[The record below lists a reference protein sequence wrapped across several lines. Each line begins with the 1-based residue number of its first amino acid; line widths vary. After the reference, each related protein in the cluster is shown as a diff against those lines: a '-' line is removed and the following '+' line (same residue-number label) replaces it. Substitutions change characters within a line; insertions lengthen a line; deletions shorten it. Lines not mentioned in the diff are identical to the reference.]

1 MSSQNNNAPNL
12 NDILRTLSA
21 FSNQTNTH
29 SNQPPSNNYNAND
42 HEGEYEP
49 PDAHSQ
55 SVIQSQIQ
63 SQTLRHAP
71 PSSSSHRGSLQQPQ
85 LKDKYTSSTI
95 TTWPAALKQVM
106 RTVGQNEEIQQRI
119 RFLIQRQHDHEKQWW
134 KGREALL
141 QKQTSRKEKKRE
153 LDQVLYV
160 IQLPYNHYS
169 LPTLVCLY
177 FSNAATMEID
187 ALSVRLLTRRMFR

>member
-1 MSSQNNNAPNL
+1 MSSQNNHAPDLNA
-12 NDILRTLSA
+12 ILKTLSA
-21 FSNQTNTH
+21 FSNQANTH
-29 SNQPPSNNYNAND
+29 SPQTPSNNYDAND

-55 SVIQSQIQ
+55 SVTQSQIQ

-71 PSSSSHRGSLQQPQ
+71 PSSLSHRDSPQQPQ

-106 RTVGQNEEIQQRI
+106 RTVGQNEEMQRRI

-134 KGREALL
+134 KGREALV

-160 IQLPYNHYS
+160 L
-169 LPTLVCLY
+169 
-177 FSNAATMEID
+177 
-187 ALSVRLLTRRMFR
+187 